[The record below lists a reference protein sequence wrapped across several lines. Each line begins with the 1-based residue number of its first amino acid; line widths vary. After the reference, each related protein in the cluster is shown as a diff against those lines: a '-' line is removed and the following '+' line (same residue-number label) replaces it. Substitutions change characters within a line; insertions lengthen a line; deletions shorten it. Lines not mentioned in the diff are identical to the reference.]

1 MTLIYFWEALR
12 AVSKKARSTAQADFR
27 HDYDQGYIAIV
38 MYSEKIAR
46 YATYIPMGG
55 KLTLRHYD
63 SRQLAKDFGLPN
75 QSDLLV
81 DTAKV
86 YHAVQDLFKS
96 TFTCTYCRRLD
107 SISR

>member
-1 MTLIYFWEALR
+1 
-12 AVSKKARSTAQADFR
+12 
-27 HDYDQGYIAIV
+27 

-46 YATYIPMGG
+46 YLIPMGG
-55 KLTLRHYD
+55 KLTLRYD

-86 YHAVQDLFKS
+86 YHAVQDLFEKALLHAH
-96 TFTCTYCRRLD
+96 TVDD
-107 SISR
+107 SILYLDNRNMAYAK